1 MKLRTFFYCMKQ
13 GILNIGRNRLFSLA
27 STVTIAACVFLFG
40 IFYMVVMNLQYMAQ
54 EAENN
59 VVITVFF
66 EQGLED
72 ARIEQIGQQIE
83 SRAEVDHVTYISAEE
98 AWETY
103 KQTYF
108 ADNPELADGFSEN
121 PLANS
126 ASYQIFL
133 KDVSMQTQVVQWLQ
147 QLDGIRKVNYSEA
160 AAGGLASLNNLVGY
174 VSIIIIGVL
183 LAVSLL
189 LISNTISL
197 AYAVRRDEV
206 EIVKWI
212 GATNGFV
219 RAPFIVEGLLIGL
232 MGAAI
237 PLVGLYFLYGKAV
250 TVILEHFGIL
260 TSVLTFLGA
269 GEIFRVLIPVAL
281 LLGGGIGF
289 CGSFFTIRR
298 QLKV

>member
-59 VVITVFF
+59 VGITVFF

-126 ASYQIFL
+126 ASY
-133 KDVSMQTQVVQWLQ
+133 
-147 QLDGIRKVNYSEA
+147 
-160 AAGGLASLNNLVGY
+160 
-174 VSIIIIGVL
+174 
-183 LAVSLL
+183 
-189 LISNTISL
+189 
-197 AYAVRRDEV
+197 
-206 EIVKWI
+206 
-212 GATNGFV
+212 
-219 RAPFIVEGLLIGL
+219 
-232 MGAAI
+232 
-237 PLVGLYFLYGKAV
+237 
-250 TVILEHFGIL
+250 
-260 TSVLTFLGA
+260 
-269 GEIFRVLIPVAL
+269 
-281 LLGGGIGF
+281 
-289 CGSFFTIRR
+289 
-298 QLKV
+298 

>member
-1 MKLRTFFYCMKQ
+1 M
-13 GILNIGRNRLFSLA
+13 
-27 STVTIAACVFLFG
+27 
-40 IFYMVVMNLQYMAQ
+40 
-54 EAENN
+54 
-59 VVITVFF
+59 
-66 EQGLED
+66 
-72 ARIEQIGQQIE
+72 
-83 SRAEVDHVTYISAEE
+83 
-98 AWETY
+98 
-103 KQTYF
+103 
-108 ADNPELADGFSEN
+108 
-121 PLANS
+121 
-126 ASYQIFL
+126 
-133 KDVSMQTQVVQWLQ
+133 
-147 QLDGIRKVNYSEA
+147 DGIRKVNYSEA

-212 GATNGFV
+212 DATNGFV